1 MESLS
6 AKMVPMDHAGP
17 RKKILLLNLPF
28 LRPVQRDYGCPH
40 GIKAAYCWPPIDL
53 VMFGAAAG
61 AAGEIEYL
69 DCIAGRVGPDEALER
84 VKRANPDIVFSV
96 ISSITLENDL
106 RFLVDVKRAL
116 PAVSLWASG
125 DLVFFTS
132 GEYPPLDVYL
142 RDLTNRAGILELL
155 AQDSPAGV
163 VGSASGGTFSQGIFP
178 HELLKSYGYC
188 MPYSFCRGITA
199 VLTNYGCPYRCTFC
213 NSNRIPFKRRDMA
226 DLLKELEYIKG
237 KGIREVLFRDFT
249 FNASDAEQLCDEMTA
264 RGIDLRWS
272 CWTRMDLVNGRI
284 LAKMKQAGCYLV
296 SYGIE
301 SCEPWIQEKTGK
313 NLDVP
318 EMREKVA
325 MTRAAG
331 LEVLASV
338 ILGFPGEDPQLTISR
353 IKEIDPDY
361 LAVNLLVPRVGSA
374 LANEYGEVSVGDGA
388 DSLLSGNVSLTG
400 MRDRLEREFYLRPG
414 KLLRYLRLALRSPQ
428 RLAVFV
434 RNARGIAGRWR

>member
-1 MESLS
+1 
-6 AKMVPMDHAGP
+6 MVSMDRVGP

-28 LRPVQRDYGCPH
+28 PRPVQRDYGCPH
-40 GIKAAYCWPPIDL
+40 GIKADYCWPPMDL

-69 DCIAGRVGPDEALER
+69 DCIAGRVGPDEALKR

-96 ISSITLENDL
+96 ISSITLEEDL
-106 RFLVDVKRAL
+106 CFLAEVKWSL

-125 DLVFFTS
+125 DVVFFTS
-132 GEYPPLDVYL
+132 GEYSPLDVYL

-163 VGSASGGTFSQGIFP
+163 IGPASGGTFRQGTFP

-226 DLLKELEYIKG
+226 DLLEELEYIRDR
-237 KGIREVLFRDFT
+237 GIREVLFRDFT
-249 FNASDAEQLCDEMTA
+249 FNASDVEQLCDGMTA
-264 RGIDLRWS
+264 RGFDLRWS
-272 CWTRMDLVNGRI
+272 CWTRMDLVNARI
-284 LAKMKQAGCYLV
+284 LARMKQAGCYLV

-313 NLDVP
+313 NLAVP
-318 EMREKVA
+318 DMRETVA

-361 LAVNLLVPRVGSA
+361 LAVNLLVPRVGSS
-374 LANEYGEVSVGDGA
+374 LADEYGEVSVGDGA
-388 DSLLSGNVSLTG
+388 DSLLSGDPSLNG
-400 MRDRLEREFYLRPG
+400 LRDRLEREFYLRPR

-434 RNARGIAGRWR
+434 RNALGIAGRWR